1 MQRVGAV
8 SSEQDSETIALAKR
22 ISAYIA
28 AHPNA
33 ADTIEGI
40 SWWFVRQEYEEALP
54 KLKNA
59 MAYLLNNGQ
68 IIERRVADKVIY
80 QAGPHSHKG
89 EVSISQNGSH

>member
-1 MQRVGAV
+1 V
-8 SSEQDSETIALAKR
+8 SRILKR
-22 ISAYIA
+22 S
-28 AHPNA
+28 HNA